1 MDKFALLRAFSNE
14 LGITPHAYQIQV
26 RMARACRLIAQ
37 GVPLAEVAHKVGYS
51 EQSALHRPFK
61 RRIGV
66 TPGAYARALGE
77 NVVNFGQYAARYRM
91 DNRWHERG
99 GWNAHGDCRSWS
111 PL

>member
-1 MDKFALLRAFSNE
+1 MRWRWSSDCRSAQFDTALSLEELAAAANMDKFALLRAFSNE

-61 RRIGV
+61 RRIDV
-66 TPGAYARALGE
+66 TPGAYARAL
-77 NVVNFGQYAARYRM
+77 R
-91 DNRWHERG
+91 
-99 GWNAHGDCRSWS
+99 
-111 PL
+111 